1 MKNIF
6 SRIRGQGYLSLDAG
20 YPNRGRS
27 RWRQGLSLYLAK
39 MRGDMKCPPRPPF
52 RNIAWS
58 WMGGFLGI
66 ATTGYLSLIAHTPL
80 LMAPFGATCVLAFGV
95 SDSPLAQP
103 RNVIGGH
110 ILSTFIGLVC
120 LQVFGHEWWAMA
132 LAVATAIAGMQLT
145 RTVHPP
151 AGADP
156 LVVMLTG
163 ASWNFLLTPVLLG
176 SVVLVISAVLFNN
189 LVAERTYPKYWL

>member
-1 MKNIF
+1 MKNLF
-6 SRIRGQGYLSLDAG
+6 SRFSEQADISPDAR

-27 RWRQGLSLYLAK
+27 HLRKGLSRYLAK

-52 RNIAWS
+52 RHIVWS

-66 ATTGYLSLIAHTPL
+66 ATTGYFSLITDAPL

-110 ILSTFIGLVC
+110 VLSTFIGLFF
-120 LQVFGHEWWAMA
+120 LQVFGNQWWAMA

-176 SVVLVISAVLFNN
+176 SVALALCAVLFNN
-189 LVAERTYPKYWL
+189 LVVERTYPKYWL

>member
-1 MKNIF
+1 MKGYF
-6 SRIRGQGYLSLDAG
+6 SRIRGYSGNVPASAHQHPIWTSWLRFARYF
-20 YPNRGRS
+20 
-27 RWRQGLSLYLAK
+27 AK
-39 MRGDMKCPPRPPF
+39 MQSGTVCPPRPSY
-52 RNIAWS
+52 RHILLS

-66 ATTGYLSLIAHTPL
+66 AITGYLSLAAHTPL

-95 SDSPLAQP
+95 PDSPLAQP

-110 ILSTFIGLVC
+110 LLSTFIGLVC
-120 LQVFGHEWWAMA
+120 LHLFGHQWWAMA
-132 LAVATAIAGMQLT
+132 IAVATAIAGMQLT

-163 ASWNFLLTPVLLG
+163 ATWNFLLTPVLFG
-176 SVVLVISAVLFNN
+176 SLVLAICAVLFNN

>member
-1 MKNIF
+1 MKNLF
-6 SRIRGQGYLSLDAG
+6 SRFKGQVDIYPDVS
-20 YPNRGRS
+20 YPNLSKS
-27 RWRQGLSLYLAK
+27 RWQKRIYNYLAK
-39 MRGDMKCPPRPPF
+39 MRGDMKCPPSPPF
-52 RNIAWS
+52 RNIVWS

-66 ATTGYLSLIAHTPL
+66 ASTAYLSLITDSPL
-80 LMAPFGATCVLAFGV
+80 LMAPFGATCVLTFGV

-120 LQVFGHEWWAMA
+120 LQVFGDEWWAKA
-132 LAVATAIAGMQLT
+132 LAVATAIAGMLLT

-163 ASWNFLLTPVLLG
+163 ASWHFLLTPVLLG
-176 SVVLVISAVLFNN
+176 SLILVVCAVFFNN
-189 LVAERTYPKYWL
+189 LVAERRYPKYWL